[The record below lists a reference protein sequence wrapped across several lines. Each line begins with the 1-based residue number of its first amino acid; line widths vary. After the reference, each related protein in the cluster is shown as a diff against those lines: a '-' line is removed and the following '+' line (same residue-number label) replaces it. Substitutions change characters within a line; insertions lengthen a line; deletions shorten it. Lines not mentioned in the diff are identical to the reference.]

1 MKRGSKISVVP
12 CRLVA
17 PVAFGGMDVSLIRA
31 VLTKLSGG
39 MKVTSVA
46 VMRSNR
52 EALTAGARKSENN
65 PGRARIVDDTFCQ
78 TDSPGLAG
86 VADRPGRP
94 AYTPISSST

>member
-31 VLTKLSGG
+31 VLTKLSGS
-39 MKVTSVA
+39 MNVTSVA
-46 VMRSNR
+46 VMTTTRKT
-52 EALTAGARKSENN
+52 LTADARKSENN
-65 PGRARIVDDTFCQ
+65 PGRARIVDATFCQ
-78 TDSPGLAG
+78 TDSAGLAG

-94 AYTPISSST
+94 RSEEHTS